1 VRDLVQKA
9 SLGTAPAKSFGGE
22 IRMGAALQND
32 EHEQRKLSV
41 VPSPMSFDAIRK
53 RSKRPWGGKLKD
65 FKCFCC
71 GSATRLSNHHIEPRD
86 AGGSDSEKN
95 KVTLCNT
102 CHNVL
107 EGERWSAIV
116 DRRETIQAE
125 RYAQRYGKP
134 KTLTTTAEQEN
145 WIGRSDLDKVASIRQ
160 YCLTRGVLYS
170 SSGRSEDFRQAFRTM
185 NSILR
190 GIMPHDER
198 VRVVLDRHATLR
210 SCDVV
215 RDVSADPIRAEA
227 DRLLRAG
234 TQAEWVAALLAYAN
248 S

>member
-1 VRDLVQKA
+1 
-9 SLGTAPAKSFGGE
+9 
-22 IRMGAALQND
+22 MGAAPQND
-32 EHEQRKLSV
+32 KQEQAKLSV
-41 VPSPMSFDAIRK
+41 VPRPMSFDAIRR

-71 GSATRLSNHHIEPRD
+71 GSAARLSNHHIEPRD

-102 CHNVL
+102 CHDVL
-107 EGERWSAIV
+107 EGEPWAAIV
-116 DRRETIQAE
+116 DRKETIQAK

-134 KTLTTTAEQEN
+134 KTLTTTSEQEN

-160 YCLTRGVLYS
+160 YCLTRGVLYG
-170 SSGRSEDFRQAFRTM
+170 SSGRCEDFRQAFRTM
-185 NSILR
+185 NSILQEM
-190 GIMPHDER
+190 MPHDER
-198 VRVVLDRHATLR
+198 VRVVLDHEATLH
-210 SCDVV
+210 SCDAV
-215 RDVSADPIRAEA
+215 RDVSADPLRAEA
-227 DRLLRAG
+227 DRLLHAG